1 MKNLAN
7 KVSVVTGASKGIG
20 AAIAKGLASNGAA
33 VVVNFRS
40 DRAGADR
47 VVAEITN
54 GGGKALAIQADV
66 SKKEEIQRMFKE
78 ANEAFGV
85 VNVLV
90 NNAGVFAPGPLEAM
104 QEVDFHQHFDIN
116 VLGTLLATQ
125 EFARQS
131 DAEGGSVINITSSS
145 VENPGSNSLL
155 PVASKTAVSAITRVL
170 SAELGPR
177 KIRVNSVAP
186 GPTDTDGL
194 RKLGVGSAIVDYV
207 VSTTPMGRMGQTEDI
222 APLVAFLSSDE
233 GGWVTG
239 NHILAS
245 GGAR

>member
-1 MKNLAN
+1 MENLAN
-7 KVSVVTGASKGIG
+7 KVAVVTGASKGIG

-33 VVVNFRS
+33 VVVNYGG

-47 VVAEITN
+47 VVAEIAAS
-54 GGGKALAIQADV
+54 GGKARAVQADV
-66 SKKEEIQRMFKE
+66 SKKEEVQRLFKE
-78 ANEAFGV
+78 ASEAFGV

-104 QEVDFHQHFDIN
+104 TEADFHRHFDIN

-125 EFARQS
+125 AFAEQS
-131 DAEGGSVINITSSS
+131 DGNGASVINITSSS
-145 VENPGSNSLL
+145 VENPGPNSVL
-155 PVASKTAVSAITRVL
+155 PVASKTAVAAITRVL
-170 SAELGPR
+170 AAELGPR

-207 VSTTPMGRMGQTEDI
+207 VSTTPMGRMGQTEDV
-222 APLVAFLSSDE
+222 APVVVFLASDE

>member
-1 MKNLAN
+1 MNNLAN
-7 KVSVVTGASKGIG
+7 KVSIVTGASKGIG
-20 AAIAKGLASNGAA
+20 AAIAKGLAENGAA
-33 VVVNFRS
+33 VVVNYAS
-40 DRAGADR
+40 DRAGADQ
-47 VVAEITN
+47 VVAQIIE
-54 GGGKALAIQADV
+54 GGGKARAIQADV
-66 SKKEEIQRMFKE
+66 SKREDVLRLFKQ
-78 ANEAFGV
+78 ANDAFGT

-90 NNAGVFAPGPLEAM
+90 NNAGVFAPGPLETIT
-104 QEVDFHQHFDIN
+104 EEGFHRHFDIN

-131 DAEGGSVINITSSS
+131 GENGGSVINITSSS
-145 VENPGSNSLL
+145 VENAGPNSAL
-155 PVASKTAVSAITRVL
+155 PVASKTAVAAITRVL
-170 SAELGPR
+170 AAELGAR

-186 GPTDTDGL
+186 GPTDTEGL

-207 VSTTPMGRMGQTEDI
+207 VSTTPMGRMGQTEDV
-222 APLVAFLSSDE
+222 APVVVFLASDD